1 MRFPLLAA
9 QHRWLI
15 FHLHTGRLSVGISA
29 NVWRLNM
36 TTTIPVVRRGSDR
49 GSVVAMSLS
58 LRTDISWIRKALR
71 IGGGDIQVLKAIMAV
86 TE

>member
-1 MRFPLLAA
+1 
-9 QHRWLI
+9 
-15 FHLHTGRLSVGISA
+15 
-29 NVWRLNM
+29 M